1 MHPPRCPYR
10 GNASALRASRGV
22 HNKGNQSNFKC
33 LEAMMEYVVREA
45 VKLASSTA
53 GVSQLSQY
61 KKSQDK
67 SGLTG
72 MGSFLVDRC

>member
-1 MHPPRCPYR
+1 
-10 GNASALRASRGV
+10 
-22 HNKGNQSNFKC
+22 
-33 LEAMMEYVVREA
+33 MMEYVVREA

-67 SGLTG
+67 SGLPGWGPSLLTD
-72 MGSFLVDRC
+72 SKQLSWKHYFSAD